1 MHKRRIILI
10 LLTLILIGICGKP
23 TAFAGGKA
31 SGINWI
37 KYDVALEQAK
47 KKKKHV
53 IVDFAT
59 TWCGWCKKMAATT
72 YQDTQV
78 VNTINRDF
86 IAAIVDG
93 DSYNVLKLKDGDV
106 TEKGITVQYQVS
118 GYPTTWFLEPDG
130 TKIAPAPGYI
140 QTQAMMYILDFVR
153 TNANEKMSFKEFV
166 EKQTLKAGSK

>member
-1 MHKRRIILI
+1 MHNRKLVSI
-10 LLTLILIGICGKP
+10 LLLFILVGAFGKP
-23 TAFAGGKA
+23 MAFAGGKT
-31 SGINWI
+31 SGINWV

-47 KKKKHV
+47 KHKKH
-53 IVDFAT
+53 IMIDFTT

-86 IAAIVDG
+86 VAAMVDG
-93 DSYNVLKLKDGDV
+93 DSYNVLKMKDGDV

-140 QTQAMMYILDFVR
+140 ETQAMTYILNFVR
-153 TNANEKMSFKEFV
+153 TNANDKMSFKEFV
-166 EKQTLKAGSK
+166 ENQTLKAGSK

>member
-1 MHKRRIILI
+1 MHNRKLLLI
-10 LLTLILIGICGKP
+10 LPLLILVGTLGKP
-23 TAFAGGKA
+23 MAFAGEKTT
-31 SGINWI
+31 GINWV

-47 KKKKHV
+47 KHKKH
-53 IVDFAT
+53 IMIDFT
-59 TWCGWCKKMAATT
+59 TSWCGWCKKMAATT

-86 IAAIVDG
+86 VAAMVDG

-140 QTQAMMYILDFVR
+140 ETQAMMYILNFVR
-153 TNANEKMSFKEFV
+153 TNSNEKMSFKEFV
-166 EKQTLKAGSK
+166 EKQTLKAGTK

>member
-1 MHKRRIILI
+1 M
-10 LLTLILIGICGKP
+10 
-23 TAFAGGKA
+23 AFAGGKT
-31 SGINWI
+31 SGINWV

-47 KKKKHV
+47 KHKKH
-53 IVDFAT
+53 IMIDFTT

-86 IAAIVDG
+86 VAAMVDG
-93 DSYNVLKLKDGDV
+93 DSYNVLKMKDGDV

-140 QTQAMMYILDFVR
+140 ETQAMMYILNFVR

-166 EKQTLKAGSK
+166 ENQTLKAGSK

>member
-1 MHKRRIILI
+1 M
-10 LLTLILIGICGKP
+10 LLGLFGNP
-23 TAFAGGKA
+23 TAFASEKA
-31 SGINWI
+31 SGINWL

-47 KKKKHV
+47 KKKKHI
-53 IVDFAT
+53 IVDFTT
-59 TWCGWCKKMAATT
+59 TWCGWCKKMQATT
-72 YQDTQV
+72 YKDTQV

-86 IAAIVDG
+86 VATEVDG

-140 QTQAMMYILDFVR
+140 DAKSMLYVLNFVR

-166 EKQTLKAGSK
+166 EKQTLKTGTK

>member
-1 MHKRRIILI
+1 MHKQRLLLI
-10 LLTLILIGICGKP
+10 LLTFILIGPFGKP
-23 TAFAGGKA
+23 TAFAGGKT
-31 SGINWI
+31 SGINWL

-59 TWCGWCKKMAATT
+59 SWCGWCKKMAATT

-86 IAAIVDG
+86 IPAIVDG
-93 DSYNVLKLKDGDV
+93 DSYNVLKMKDGDV
-106 TEKGITVQYQVS
+106 TEKGITVQYQVT

-130 TKIAPAPGYI
+130 AKIAPAPGYI
-140 QTQAMMYILDFVR
+140 ETKSMLYILDFVR

-166 EKQTLKAGSK
+166 EKQTLKAGTK